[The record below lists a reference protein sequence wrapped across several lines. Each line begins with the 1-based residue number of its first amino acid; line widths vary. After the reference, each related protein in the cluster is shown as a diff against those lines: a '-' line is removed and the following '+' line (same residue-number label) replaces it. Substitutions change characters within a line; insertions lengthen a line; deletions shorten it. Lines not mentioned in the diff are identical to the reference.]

1 MELRQYVD
9 ILRRRWRVV
18 TVPALIAASAAA
30 AITLTGPVSYR
41 STTTLFYSSS
51 DPAVG
56 NSPVD
61 QRLQS
66 YVTLVKSPR
75 VAQAVIKQLGLTLPV
90 PAVQASLSASASA
103 DTLLLDVTASDSSAQ
118 RSQQLSAAAAGQ
130 LITLVA
136 TLEPRATSVLP
147 GAVPNGAAANGAAD
161 GGAGSAVTVSPA
173 TPSLAVAQQATPAV
187 STRVDTA
194 VRGVLLALVLGLLLG
209 VVAALVAES
218 LDDGV
223 RSSRQLRDDEQL
235 RTLASIPLDPA
246 KGTVGALMHDHRGP
260 WAESFRRLRTRLFPI
275 GQATPRTV
283 VITGCLPQ
291 AGTTTVTCALGITLA
306 RVGLRVVIVGAD
318 LRHPALAGQL
328 WIRSGS
334 GLTEVLE
341 EKVSLDEA
349 LQPRGDGL
357 LTVLPAGSSPP
368 NPGELLGSDAMGK
381 LLATLESR
389 FDLVLIEAPPVI
401 RFADAVIISGVAGCG
416 ALLVVRY
423 GRTGREQVQDAV
435 RLLEES
441 GVAIHG
447 AVLTMVPGEAAATGA
462 TNRLAAR
469 RARRRAD
476 IVLEPD
482 LDADP
487 IPVRPAP
494 ADAG

>member
-1 MELRQYVD
+1 VELRQYVG

-18 TVPALIAASAAA
+18 AIPALLAASAAA
-30 AITLTGPVSYR
+30 AITLTSPVTYQ

-51 DPAVG
+51 DPTVG

-75 VAQAVIKQLGLTLPV
+75 VAQAAIKQLGLQLAV
-90 PAVQASLSASASA
+90 PAVQSSLSASASA
-103 DTLLLDVTASDSSAQ
+103 DTLLLDVTASDPSAQ
-118 RSQQLSAAAAGQ
+118 RSQLLSAAAAGQ
-130 LITLVA
+130 LITLVT
-136 TLEPRATSVLP
+136 TLEQRATSV
-147 GAVPNGAAANGAAD
+147 NGTTANDAAATGVATPN
-161 GGAGSAVTVSPA
+161 AVTVTPA

-235 RTLASIPLDPA
+235 RTLATIPLDPA
-246 KGTVGALMHDHRGP
+246 KGSVGALMHDQRGP
-260 WAESFRRLRTRLFPI
+260 WAEAFRRLRTRLFPI
-275 GQATPRTV
+275 GQPTPRTV
-283 VITGCLPQ
+283 VVTSCLPQ
-291 AGTTTVTCALGITLA
+291 SGTTTVTCALGITLA

-381 LLATLESR
+381 LLASLESR

-401 RFADAVIISGVAGCG
+401 RFADAVIICGVAGCG
-416 ALLVVRY
+416 ALLVVRH

-447 AVLTMVPGEAAATGA
+447 AVLTMVPDEAQATGA

-469 RARRRAD
+469 RARRRPD

-482 LDADP
+482 PDS

>member
-1 MELRQYVD
+1 VELRQYVD

-18 TVPALIAASAAA
+18 AVPAVIAVAAA
-30 AITLTGPVSYR
+30 AAVTLTGPVTYR

-51 DPAVG
+51 DAAPG

-61 QRLQS
+61 QQLQS

-75 VAQAVIKQLGLTLPV
+75 VAEAVIKQLGLTRPV
-90 PAVQASLSASASA
+90 TAVQSSLSASASA
-103 DTLLLDVTASDSSAQ
+103 DTLLLDVTASDSSAR
-118 RSQQLSAAAAGQ
+118 RSQQLSATAAAQ
-130 LITLVA
+130 LVSLVA
-136 TLEPRATSVLP
+136 TLEPRATSVIP
-147 GAVPNGAAANGAAD
+147 GATPSTGTTNSTTN
-161 GGAGSAVTVSPA
+161 SAVTVTPA
-173 TPSLAVAQQATPAV
+173 LAVAQQATPAV
-187 STRVDTA
+187 STRADTA

-209 VVAALVAES
+209 IIAALVAES

-246 KGTVGALMHDHRGP
+246 KGSVGALMHDQRGP
-260 WAESFRRLRTRLFPI
+260 WAEAFRRLRTRLFPI
-275 GQATPRTV
+275 GQVGPRTV
-283 VITGCLPQ
+283 VITGCLPG
-291 AGTTTVTCALGITLA
+291 AGTTTVTCAHGITLA

-381 LLATLESR
+381 LLATLENR

-416 ALLVVRY
+416 ALLVVRH

-435 RLLEES
+435 RVLEET

-447 AVLTMVPGEAAATGA
+447 AVLTMVPGDVEATGA
-462 TNRLAAR
+462 TNWLAAR
-469 RARRRAD
+469 RARRRPD
-476 IVLEPD
+476 LVIEPD
-482 LDADP
+482 PDS
-487 IPVRPAP
+487 IPARPAP